1 LSLIYINDLDHR
13 IAFMY
18 TLNNVSMGYIV
29 SSTENSIDEKVVEE
43 VIERDLRSYISYLQ
57 REIERLEKEKIK
69 LSEELEYCKVELDKL
84 LQPPLIEA
92 VFLEMLP
99 DGRALVKSS
108 TGPNLVVQVSSRV
121 DPSKLKPMVSVLL
134 NNRGS
139 EIVEVLGYRDDPF
152 VRAMEIVER
161 PSVRYGD
168 IGGLDEQIR
177 EIREVVEL
185 PLKNPELF
193 KKLGIDPPKGILLYG
208 PPGVGKTLLARAVA
222 GETNATF
229 IRLVASELAQKFI
242 GEGARIVRE
251 LFALARKKA
260 PSIVL
265 IDEIDAIAAKRL
277 DIGTS
282 GEREIHRTLTQL
294 LAEIDGFDPLDRVKI
309 IATTNRID
317 VLDPAILRPGRF
329 DRIIYIPLPN
339 KKARIEIFRIHTRK
353 MNIRGEIN
361 FDRLADLTEGASGAD
376 IKAICIEAGYMAIR
390 DNRDYVV
397 EEDFIKAIDKV
408 MKRLGREQDI
418 TKVPTTQREPAIQ
431 HV

>member
-1 LSLIYINDLDHR
+1 
-13 IAFMY
+13 M
-18 TLNNVSMGYIV
+18 

-353 MNIRGEIN
+353 MNIRGEIS